1 MSYFDLPRIY
11 FSGTFCADPSTINND
26 GANFAEPKKI
36 DPGWNPNG
44 SHAFQLLRGNEKT
57 IRPGATVVPTTVKA
71 VATPAGKVITSGDPL
86 IGTFAA
92 STDDPVFGKLVDLD
106 VDQQFVSQIW
116 GMQVSIGN
124 GADAVVGDYY
134 PAYFQQFFA
143 SRFAAAYQSLLTNL
157 KWPKSPKSATLKALK
172 AASPKQLSIRFM
184 LDLLSQDSSDPNFT
198 LGRITGVIGPAY
210 PKEPAHVTIG
220 RMLRLA
226 PKAQVADFGASKE
239 AAVVAANNPE
249 GGPSLPYNF
258 APAKVDA
265 KRKVVGIDLANALP
279 FDGANPSDAGTL
291 ELAVQL
297 PGGPA
302 VLGPIDNSL
311 ANYLNQAFFFE
322 LPLGEHAK
330 DVASNPL
337 VLLSDG
343 KVVMTEN
350 PTGAWIDAS
359 EHVYRLDAE
368 TNATVTL
375 YATTFGAPAKKGQMI
390 KLGVQQMGNGN
401 TQKPLAVPPSV
412 KLGSGGMATFT
423 MKSGTPGDPRGP
435 IDGQVYGVQFQ
446 WSENAIPDQSAF
458 VSVHV
463 YDAFAVPKKP
473 TWAHDI
479 LPIFQ
484 QYMVLFPYMKNILDL
499 SDKATVLANRK
510 VIAQV
515 MRLPVTDPRFMPV
528 TRSFSGPMTKMIL
541 AWLKSPA

>member
-11 FSGTFCADPSTINND
+11 FSGTFRADPSTINND
-26 GANFAEPKKI
+26 AANFAEPKNI

-44 SHAFQLLRGNEKT
+44 SHAFQLLRGSEKT
-57 IRPGATVVPTTVKA
+57 IPPGATVVPTTVKA

-106 VDQQFVSQIW
+106 VAQQFVSQIW
-116 GMQVSIGN
+116 GMQVSIGAD
-124 GADAVVGDYY
+124 GDAVIGDYE

-157 KWPKSPKSATLKALK
+157 KWPKSPKSPTLKALK

-184 LDLLSQDSSDPNFT
+184 LDLMDQDSSDPNFT
-198 LGRITGVIGPAY
+198 LGRVTGVIGPAY

-226 PKAQVADFGASKE
+226 PKTIDFSASKE
-239 AAVVAANNPE
+239 EAAAAANDPE
-249 GGPSLPYNF
+249 SGPSLPYNF

-265 KRKVVGIDLANALP
+265 KRNVVGIDLANALP
-279 FDGANPSDAGTL
+279 FDNANPSNAGKL

-297 PGGPA
+297 PSGPA

-322 LPLGEHAK
+322 LPLGDHAK

-368 TNATVTL
+368 TRAAVTL
-375 YATTFGAPAKKGQMI
+375 YATTFGAPAAKGQTI
-390 KLGVQQMGNGN
+390 KLSVQPMAKGK
-401 TQKPLAVPPSV
+401 TQEPLAVPASV
-412 KLGSGGMATFT
+412 KLGSGGTATFT

-435 IDGQVYGVQFQ
+435 IDGQVYGVHFQ
-446 WSENAIPDQSAF
+446 WSENTIPDQSAF
-458 VSVHV
+458 VSVRV
-463 YDAFAVPKKP
+463 FDAFTVPKKP
-473 TWAHDI
+473 TWENDI

-499 SDKATVLANRK
+499 SDRATVLANRK
-510 VIAQV
+510 TIAEV
-515 MRLPVTDPRFMPV
+515 MRLPRTDPRFMPV
-528 TRSFSGPMTKMIL
+528 TRDFSGPKTKMIL

>member
-11 FSGTFCADPSTINND
+11 FSGTFRADPSTINND
-26 GANFAEPKKI
+26 GANFAEPPTI

-44 SHAFQLLRGNEKT
+44 SHAFQLLKT
-57 IRPGATVVPTTVKA
+57 IPPGATAVPTTVKA

-92 STDDPVFGKLVDLD
+92 STDNPVVGKLVDLD

-157 KWPKSPKSATLKALK
+157 KWPKSPKSPTLKALK
-172 AASPKQLSIRFM
+172 AVSPKQLSIRFM
-184 LDLLSQDSSDPNFT
+184 LDLISQDSSDPNFT
-198 LGRITGVIGPAY
+198 LGRVTGVIGPAY
-210 PKEPAHVTIG
+210 PKEPAHVTLG

-226 PKAQVADFGASKE
+226 PKTIDFGASKE
-239 AAVVAANNPE
+239 KAAAAANDPE
-249 GGPSLPYNF
+249 SGPRLPYNF

-279 FDGANPSDAGTL
+279 FDGANPANAGKL

-322 LPLGEHAK
+322 LPLGQHAK

-343 KVVMTEN
+343 NVVMTEN

-368 TNATVTL
+368 KSATVTL
-375 YATTFGAPAKKGQMI
+375 YATTFGAPAAKGQTI
-390 KLGVQQMGNGN
+390 DLRVQQMGGGN
-401 TQKPLAVPPSV
+401 TQKPLTVPASV
-412 KLGSGGMATFT
+412 KLGAGGTATFT
-423 MKSGTPGDPRGP
+423 MKGGTPGDPRGP
-435 IDGQVYGVQFQ
+435 IDGQVYGIHFQ
-446 WSENAIPDQSAF
+446 WNENTIPDQGAF
-458 VSVHV
+458 VSARVFN
-463 YDAFAVPKKP
+463 AFAAPKKP
-473 TWAHDI
+473 TWENDI

-484 QYMVLFPYMKNILDL
+484 QYMVLYPYMKNILDL
-499 SDKATVLANRK
+499 TDKATVLANRK
-510 VIAQV
+510 AIAQA
-515 MRLPVTDPRFMPV
+515 MRLPMTDPHFMPV
-528 TRSFSGPMTKMIL
+528 TRDLSGPKTKMIL
-541 AWLKSPA
+541 AWLKSPS